1 MPGKDK
7 MLSPQDIKN
16 KTFTRSVRG
25 YNVDEVDKYIDFLCE
40 KYETL
45 YRENGE
51 LTFKLNAMT
60 EGVRSPD
67 RKKEEEIREAIL
79 IAKSKADDMIS
90 EAEQRADAIYRSAQ
104 ENADK
109 VLKQF
114 REDIVKEAM
123 LLDYLKKHTEALKK
137 EVIEIY
143 KGAIAET
150 ESIAPAEKYKGSTDI
165 DLLVKTV
172 LDSMKADVAEN
183 EEINT
188 SVKKPADKKSKPTA
202 VRSESGKFKGVSMR
216 DTIKEINR
224 RIISDDAGLDEP
236 GELVTNLQTE
246 KVDK

>member
-1 MPGKDK
+1 

-40 KYETL
+40 KYESL

-60 EGVRSPD
+60 EGVKSPD
-67 RKKEEEIREAIL
+67 RKKEEEIQQAIL
-79 IAKSKADDMIS
+79 IAKDKADEMI
-90 EAEQRADAIYRSAQ
+90 EDARQKADAIYRCAQ

-150 ESIAPAEKYKGSTDI
+150 ESIAPAEKYKGTTDI

-172 LDSMKADVAEN
+172 LESMKEDVN
-183 EEINT
+183 D
-188 SVKKPADKKSKPTA
+188 VQVQKSKASSEKKARPMA
-202 VRSESGKFKGVSMR
+202 VKTESGKYKGVSMR

-224 RIISDDAGLDEP
+224 RIISDDEGLDEP
-236 GELVTNLQTE
+236 GKLVSDIQNE
-246 KVDK
+246 KGNK

>member
-1 MPGKDK
+1 

-40 KYETL
+40 KYESL

-60 EGVRSPD
+60 EGVKSPD
-67 RKKEEEIREAIL
+67 RKKEEEIQQAIL
-79 IAKSKADDMIS
+79 IAKDKADEMI
-90 EAEQRADAIYRSAQ
+90 EDAKQKADAIYRCAQ

-150 ESIAPAEKYKGSTDI
+150 ESIAPAEKYKGTTDI

-172 LDSMKADVAEN
+172 LESMKEDVN
-183 EEINT
+183 D
-188 SVKKPADKKSKPTA
+188 VQVQKSKASSEKRARPTA
-202 VRSESGKFKGVSMR
+202 VKTESGKYKGVSMR

-224 RIISDDAGLDEP
+224 RIISDDEGLDEP
-236 GELVTNLQTE
+236 GKLVSDIQSE
-246 KVDK
+246 KGNK